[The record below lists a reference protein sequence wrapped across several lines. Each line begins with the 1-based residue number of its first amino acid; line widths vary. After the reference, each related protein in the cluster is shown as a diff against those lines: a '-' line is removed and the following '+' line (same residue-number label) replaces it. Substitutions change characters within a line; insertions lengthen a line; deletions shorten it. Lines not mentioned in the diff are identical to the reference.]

1 MVLVATDLPPEAYT
15 ASGSYALF
23 SNPPSIILVLNPEER
38 YLTQTYALYQGS
50 GGGITSFLSISP
62 SGAKTQI
69 SPEPRNKLAMAINE
83 ISSAFGLTKEALA
96 QVCQVE
102 TRKTLYNWING
113 ETTPR
118 KQTMSRIFDL
128 LITARAWTQA
138 GLTIGQAE
146 LEQPVLDNQSV
157 LDLLSQPE
165 IDKERIL
172 FAGSRLD
179 LARNDQNIL
188 IDPFA

>member
-23 SNPPSIILVLNPEER
+23 SNPPAIILALNPEGR
-38 YLTQTYALYQGS
+38 DLTQTYALYQGS

>member
-1 MVLVATDLPPEAYT
+1 MVLAATDLPPEAYT
-15 ASGSYALF
+15 ASGSYAPF
-23 SNPPSIILVLNPEER
+23 SNPPAIILVLNPEER
-38 YLTQTYALYQGS
+38 DLTQTYALYQGS

-69 SPEPRNKLAMAINE
+69 SPEPKNKLAMAINE
-83 ISSAFGLTKEALA
+83 ICSAFGLTKEALA

-118 KQTMSRIFDL
+118 KQTMSRIFNL

-138 GLTIGQAE
+138 GLTIDQAE
-146 LEQPVLDNQSV
+146 LEQPVLDNRSV

-179 LARNDQNIL
+179 LARKDQSIL

>member
-1 MVLVATDLPPEAYT
+1 MVLATADLPFEAYT
-15 ASGSYALF
+15 PSGSYAPF
-23 SNPPSIILVLNPEER
+23 STPPAFVLVLER
-38 YLTQTYALYQGS
+38 GPTQTFALYQGS
-50 GGGITSFLSISP
+50 GGGVASFLTMSP

-69 SPEPRNKLAMAINE
+69 SPEPKNKLALAIEE
-83 ISSAFGLTKEALA
+83 ISSAFALTKEALA
-96 QVCQVE
+96 QVCLVE

-118 KQTMSRIFDL
+118 KPAMNRIFDL

-138 GLTIGQAE
+138 GLTINQAE
-146 LEQPVLDNQSV
+146 LEQPVLENQSV
-157 LDLLSQPE
+157 LDLLRQPE

-179 LARNDQNIL
+179 LARNDQRIL
-188 IDPFA
+188 TDPFAR